1 VEYVRELVLGS
12 AVAAC
17 LLTSGVIALYFVGSQ
32 PPSPRMVLT
41 RVGLDVLVCL
51 SLLLFIA
58 GLAVLVATSG
68 HAMAWLAAPLALV
81 GVVWMTLTLVGD
93 AMQAGVVLSAGT
105 AIDPTRIGSGGEASQ
120 VLYGPIARAVTA
132 LFLLLVAAAVL
143 ATGIAPAWVGW
154 SALVVAAGQ
163 IALAPTL
170 FGTTDPADFYAVNG
184 WSIPVA
190 GGVLLCWVLAAGV
203 AVAKSPVTT

>member
-1 VEYVRELVLGS
+1 MEHVRQVVLGS
-12 AVAAC
+12 AVMAC

-32 PPSPRMVLT
+32 PPPPRVVLA

-68 HAMAWLAAPLALV
+68 HAMAWLAAPVALV

-93 AMQAGVVLSAGT
+93 AMQAGAVLSAST
-105 AIDPTRIGSGGEASQ
+105 AIDPTRVGSGGEASQ
-120 VLYGPIARAVTA
+120 VLYGPIGRAVTA
-132 LFLLLVAAAVL
+132 LFLLLAAVAVL

-163 IALAPTL
+163 VALAPTL

-190 GGVLLCWVLAAGV
+190 GGVLLCWVLAAGI
-203 AVAKSPVTT
+203 ALARTPTAT